1 MRLLSRAPELIPCK
15 LSPLEFE
22 ERAGQL
28 ARELTNRRELLAEQA
43 LRKKEMKLAV
53 DELEAKIGEL
63 SHVVATREEERLIEV
78 ETKADDTTGKV
89 CIIRLDTGEVIRERN
104 MTAEERQISAELH

>member
-1 MRLLSRAPELIPCK
+1 MRLLSRAPQMIPCK

-28 ARELTNRRELLAEQA
+28 ARELANRRELLAEQA

-53 DELEAKIGEL
+53 DALEARIGEL
-63 SHVVATREEERLIEV
+63 SQVVATREEERLIEV
-78 ETKADDTTGKV
+78 ETKADDMTGKV
-89 CIIRLDTGEVIRERN
+89 CMIRLDTGEVVAERA
-104 MTAEERQISAELH
+104 MTPDERQISAELH